1 MKSLLKTA
9 LIATGLGVTV
19 LGIVAL
25 IVTFAPMARA
35 QVVMRDRPLTDVR
48 AQILGGSQIGV
59 EVRDVDATDVKREK
73 LGSAAGAIVEDVQSN
88 GPAAKAGI
96 KAGDVIVSFDGE
108 TVRSARHLSRLV
120 EETPDGREVSAV
132 VIRNGQNVPL
142 KITPTTAAIW
152 AEMDAL
158 RELRSLRLPDRLD
171 LDLPVLTLRRDS
183 FPGLVLSSR
192 SRLGIG
198 VQELTGQLGQYF
210 GASDG
215 VLVTEV
221 GDDTPAKTAGLRAGD
236 VIIKVGSS
244 TVSDTSDLRRALASA
259 SGDTKITIIRDKKE
273 QTLTAKIDDDLVVQR
288 RRIIR

>member
-1 MKSLLKTA
+1 MKSLLNTA

-25 IVTFAPMARA
+25 IVTFAPMAQA
-35 QVVMRDRPLTDVR
+35 QVVMRDRPLTDLR

-59 EVRDVDATDVKREK
+59 EVWDVDATDVQREK
-73 LGSAAGAIVEDVQSN
+73 LASAAGAIVEGVQSN

-108 TVRSARHLSRLV
+108 AVRSARHLSRLV
-120 EETPDGREVSAV
+120 EETPDGREVPAV
-132 VIRNGQNVPL
+132 VIRNGQKVPL
-142 KITPTTAAIW
+142 KITPTAATIW
-152 AEMDAL
+152 ADMDAL
-158 RELRSLRLPDRLD
+158 RELRSFRLPDRLE
-171 LDLPVLTLRRDS
+171 LDLPALTLRRDS

-198 VQELTGQLGQYF
+198 VQDLTGQLAQYF

-221 GDDTPAKTAGLRAGD
+221 DDDTPAEAAGLRAGD
-236 VIIKVGSS
+236 VIISVGSS
-244 TVSDTSDLRRALASA
+244 TVSDTGDLRRALASA
-259 SGDTKITIIRDKKE
+259 SGDTRIAIVRDRKE
-273 QTLTAKIDDDLVVQR
+273 QTLTAKIDDDLVVPR